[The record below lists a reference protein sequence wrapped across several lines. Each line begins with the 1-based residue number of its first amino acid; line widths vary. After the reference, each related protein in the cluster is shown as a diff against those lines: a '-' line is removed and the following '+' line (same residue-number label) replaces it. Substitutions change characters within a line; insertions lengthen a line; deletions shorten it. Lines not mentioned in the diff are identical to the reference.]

1 MRDPSNKEV
10 RSMAQI
16 RTFPLRQ
23 AFHPDREPSLAELV
37 DDPVTQAVMRRD
49 GVTREALVRMLETA
63 RSRVVATSMAR
74 CCA

>member
-1 MRDPSNKEV
+1 
-10 RSMAQI
+10 MAQI

-23 AFHPDREPSLAELV
+23 AFRPDPEPPLGELI

-49 GVTREALVRMLETA
+49 GVTREALVRMLESA
-63 RSRVVATSMAR
+63 RSRIATPPMTR

>member
-1 MRDPSNKEV
+1 
-10 RSMAQI
+10 MAQI

-23 AFHPDREPSLAELV
+23 AFRPEPEPPLAELI

-49 GVTREALVRMLETA
+49 GVTREALLRIVETA
-63 RSRVVATSMAR
+63 RDHIASTSMTR